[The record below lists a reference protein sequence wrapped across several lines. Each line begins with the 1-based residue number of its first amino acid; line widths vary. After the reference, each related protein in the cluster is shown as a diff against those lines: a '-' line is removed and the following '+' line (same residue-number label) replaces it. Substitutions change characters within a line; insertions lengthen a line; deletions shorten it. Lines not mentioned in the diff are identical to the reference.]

1 MNDETDPT
9 AAWPSLEHLMASVI
23 RLMSL
28 CATQD
33 CPAQQRTLLHLMN
46 YLQRH
51 PALARTPGAAA
62 AVEFARNTWLARCT
76 DDRAGAST
84 H

>member
-1 MNDETDPT
+1 MNDETNSA
-9 AAWPSLEHLMASVI
+9 AAWPSLEHLMAAVI

-28 CATQD
+28 CATRG

-51 PALARTPGAAA
+51 PALVRTPGAAA
-62 AVEFARNTWLARCT
+62 AVESARNTWLARCGEE
-76 DDRAGAST
+76 RGGAST